1 MTVPTDATRAA
12 TNPRQMTSI
21 VRRSHRRDLH
31 RRRCR
36 PERVPRRIGPASA
49 PDAVGKGL
57 VAVTGDVSAQ
67 KERWAKISPG
77 WRVSDQGTD
86 AAPQALVLEAEE
98 P

>member
-1 MTVPTDATRAA
+1 
-12 TNPRQMTSI
+12 
-21 VRRSHRRDLH
+21 
-31 RRRCR
+31 
-36 PERVPRRIGPASA
+36 
-49 PDAVGKGL
+49 L